1 MKHSK
6 PKVILIDIMETVVV
20 EPYLR
25 VMPHFFDMTP
35 SAFVKEKHPTAWID
49 FERGKL
55 TEEEY
60 FQSFFSDGRAIDGE
74 GLKGAM
80 YTAYDW
86 LPGMHDLLTRLV
98 SAGYPLYALSNYAIW
113 YQMIEQKLNLSRY
126 LHWDFVSCHTG
137 HRKPEAAAYRHAAAT
152 LHLKPEECLFIDD
165 RQVNI
170 DGAKQIGMP
179 AILFTGSGELERILV
194 DAGVID

>member
-1 MKHSK
+1 MHRSK

-25 VMPHFFDMTP
+25 VMPQFFDMDPT
-35 SAFVKEKHPTAWID
+35 AFMKEKHPTAWID

-60 FQSFFSDGRAIDGE
+60 FQCFFSDGRAIDGE
-74 GLKGAM
+74 GLKYAM

-86 LPGMHDLLTRLV
+86 LPGMQDLLTRLV

-152 LHLKPEECLFIDD
+152 LHLKPENCLFIDD
-165 RQVNI
+165 REENI
-170 DGAKQIGMP
+170 DGAKQTGMP
-179 AILFTGSGELERILV
+179 AILFTGSDELERILV

>member
-25 VMPHFFDMTP
+25 VMPQFFDMDP
-35 SAFVKEKHPTAWID
+35 SAFMKEKHPTAWID

-55 TEEEY
+55 TEVEY
-60 FQSFFSDGRAIDGE
+60 FQCFFSDGRAIDGE

-86 LPGMHDLLTRLV
+86 LPGMQDLLTRLV

-137 HRKPEAAAYRHAAAT
+137 HRKPEAAAYRHVAAT
-152 LHLKPEECLFIDD
+152 LHLKLDDCLFIDD
-165 RQVNI
+165 REENI